1 MANVNITF
9 NDPGGL
15 LSGVPLLAPTIRAA
29 VSYLDQFVVFQGILD
44 INVNVETTSTGRFAG
59 SGDLV
64 LTSQRGGLETWES
77 AMVAESRNGADPH
90 PDTPDLSIFIDPRSS
105 YLAGLWW
112 DPNVGTSLAG
122 RVPTD
127 KTDAFSVVLHELLH
141 GMGVIGWRNIDNGSL
156 PSNYQSVWDYYV
168 NVNGNRAT
176 FNGPATVA
184 LLGQGAEVRLGGSQG
199 AYHLGNGPDLGA
211 SQMPWIEAS
220 NLNGYYFFLGERY
233 LLGHLELALLQDL
246 GWVLEPTTL
255 TDVVNRYDDRVTA
268 RYMIGWET
276 GDQISGDVLGDRLE
290 GRGGADLLVG
300 LDGDDTMDGG
310 TGDDTLLGGNGNDA
324 LFGGS
329 GNDRLDGGPGDDTA
343 QYVNARSQYT
353 VTSTVTGFTI
363 SGPEGTDTLT
373 FVEKVRFTDLTAT
386 LATLVPNVV
395 PTGGVVITGTARQ
408 DANLQTV
415 STVTD
420 VDGLGSMSYR
430 WQSSPD
436 GKLWADIAGATAT
449 SLRPGESE
457 VGKLLRVVTTYV
469 DGRGNNETVIS
480 NTSFSVLGYRGGS
493 GLDNVLVGS
502 SFGDLIEGFDGNDRM
517 TGAAGDDQIEGG
529 NGLDKALYAL
539 ARSSYSVTVTA
550 SGAKVQ
556 ANSGSEGVDT
566 LVGVERLV
574 FADRSL
580 ALDLNGSAGL
590 TARLIGAVFG
600 PGQVSNREYV
610 GIGLSLFD
618 AGQTPLEVAQLAIDA
633 RMGAGARNAD
643 IVNTLYSNVVG
654 FLPGAADLAYYTGLL
669 DTRAYTPASLT
680 LLAAETSL
688 TADRIGLTGLQV
700 SGLEYLGG

>member
-29 VSYLDQFVVFQGILD
+29 VAYLDQFVVFQGILD
-44 INVNVETTSTGRFAG
+44 IKVNVETTSTGRFAG
-59 SGDLV
+59 SGDQV
-64 LTSQRGGLETWES
+64 LTAQRNGLETWES
-77 AMVAESRNGADPH
+77 AMAAESRTGSDPH
-90 PDTPDLSIFIDPRSS
+90 PDTPDLSIFVDPRSS

-112 DPNVGTSLAG
+112 DPNIGTSLAG

-141 GMGVIGWRNIDNGSL
+141 GMGVIGWRDINSGAL
-156 PSNYQSVWDYYV
+156 PSNYQSVWDSYV
-168 NVNGNRAT
+168 SVNGNRAT

-199 AYHLGNGPDLGA
+199 AYHLGNGPDLAA
-211 SQMPWIEAS
+211 SQAPWIEAS
-220 NLNGYYFFLGERY
+220 NLNGYYFYLGERY

-246 GWVLEPTTL
+246 GWTVEPTTL
-255 TDVVNRYDDRVTA
+255 TDVVNRYDDRVTT
-268 RYMIGWET
+268 RYMIGWEY
-276 GDQISGDVLGDRLE
+276 GDQITGDVLADRLE

-300 LDGDDTMDGG
+300 LDGEDALDGG

-324 LFGGS
+324 LTGGS
-329 GNDRLDGGPGDDTA
+329 GNDRLDGGPGEDTA
-343 QYVNARSQYT
+343 QYGSARSQYT
-353 VTSTVTGFTI
+353 ITSTVTGFTV
-363 SGPEGTDTLT
+363 SGPEGSDTLT
-373 FVEKVRFTDLTAT
+373 FVEKVRFSDLTAA

-395 PTGGVVITGTARQ
+395 PTGGVVISGTARQ
-408 DANLQTV
+408 DANLQAV
-415 STVTD
+415 STVVD
-420 VDGLGSMSYR
+420 GDGLGSMSYR

-436 GKLWADIAGATAT
+436 GKAWSDIAGATAT

-457 VGKLLRVVTTYV
+457 VGKVLRVVTTYV
-469 DGRGNNETVIS
+469 DGRGNNESVIS
-480 NTSFSVLGYRGGS
+480 NTSFSVLGYRGGN
-493 GLDNVLVGS
+493 GLDNVLAGS
-502 SFGDLIEGFDGNDRM
+502 AFGDLIEGFDGNDRL
-517 TGAAGDDQIEGG
+517 TGAGGDDQVDGG
-529 NGLDKALYAL
+529 TGLDKAIYAL

-556 ANSGSEGVDT
+556 ANSGSEGLDS

-580 ALDLNGSAGL
+580 ALDLGGSAGL

-600 PGQVSNREYV
+600 PGQVSNRDYV

-633 RMGAGARNAD
+633 RVGVGAKNVD
-643 IVNTLYSNVVG
+643 IVKALYANVVG
-654 FLPGAADLAYYTGLL
+654 FQPGPTDLAYYTGLL

-680 LLAAETSL
+680 LMAAETDL
-688 TADRIGLTGLQV
+688 TASRIDLTGLQL
-700 SGLEYLGG
+700 SGLEYVGG